1 MSSATSVN
9 SALADYAA
17 GRMTAPQLVGVVA
30 AAYYGARD
38 SVLGTR
44 LKPLVEIIERA
55 HPGVI
60 ELSGSVE
67 KPGFGV
73 RLAERPFP
81 KRYELELREAVQI
94 ALEQGIGVE
103 SGDVGARHVVPLR
116 DRNTSKSDLGVWS
129 RIVRAVRRL
138 FIAST

>member
-17 GRMTAPQLVGVVA
+17 GRMTAQQLVGVVA

-38 SVLGTR
+38 SRLATR

-67 KPGFGV
+67 TPGFGV

-81 KRYELELREAVQI
+81 KRYEGELREAVQVVVGGQL
-94 ALEQGIGVE
+94 AAPLHDPRPSVAPARGIL
-103 SGDVGARHVVPLR
+103 SRLVG
-116 DRNTSKSDLGVWS
+116 
-129 RIVRAVRRL
+129 AVRRL
-138 FIAST
+138 FSASA